1 VVGLDVGLRVG
12 VDVGALVG
20 CVDSEGAGAIVG
32 VEDGSEQGTTDGQA
46 IVPGHIVETL
56 STKTLKS
63 SKRESV
69 KQ

>member
-1 VVGLDVGLRVG
+1 VVGL
-12 VDVGALVG
+12 DVGALVG
-20 CVDSEGAGAIVG
+20 CVDGEGVSAIVG
-32 VEDGSEQGTTDGQA
+32 AEDGSEEWAKDGQMVGA

-63 SKRESV
+63 SRGESV